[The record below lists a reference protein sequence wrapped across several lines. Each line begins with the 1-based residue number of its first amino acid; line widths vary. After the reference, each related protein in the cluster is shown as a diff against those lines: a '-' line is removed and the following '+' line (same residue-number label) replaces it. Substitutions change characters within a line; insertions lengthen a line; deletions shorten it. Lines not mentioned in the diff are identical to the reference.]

1 MRFFIVDD
9 SDSDRSLLRNM
20 IEEEI
25 GTVVGEAADGSEI
38 SIDILK
44 EKEDVYHAL
53 KSFFRKQVATS

>member
-20 IEEEI
+20 IEEEL

-44 EKEDVYHAL
+44 EK
-53 KSFFRKQVATS
+53 